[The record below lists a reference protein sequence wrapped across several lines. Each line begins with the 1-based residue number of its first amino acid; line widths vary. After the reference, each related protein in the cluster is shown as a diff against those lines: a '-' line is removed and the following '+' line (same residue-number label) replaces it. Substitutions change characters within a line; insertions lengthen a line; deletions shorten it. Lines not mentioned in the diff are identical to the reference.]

1 MSFISPI
8 ETYGG
13 YLIKR
18 DDLFNLGGIS
28 DGHVE
33 TLTNQST
40 TTLSIGA
47 NYYLQLDLMNLV
59 Y

>member
-8 ETYGG
+8 ETYGD

-28 DGHVE
+28 GGKVRQCLRIVYENLDE
-33 TLTNQST
+33 IKSKYN
-40 TTLSIGA
+40 GA
-47 NYYLQLDLMNLV
+47 FPIS
-59 Y
+59 